1 MKNFKIFSLF
11 ILAMIGLNSCETD
24 DDVVFIAQEPGEFVL
39 TNTTLPEY
47 ILTSS
52 TGSNIGERFTW
63 NSADFGVPTN
73 VSYDLQRSISGDFED
88 AVLIG
93 TTAGNE
99 IAMTIGQMMAA
110 ATEAGLDSNP
120 ATPEPNTG
128 SFSVRVRAYAG
139 GGDSNTEIFSDTKT
153 ITVVLQEAQT
163 GGSGISESTWGIV
176 GDGYNDWG
184 DGGPDGIFYT
194 TSTENVFVSY
204 VSLLTGE
211 IKFRENSSWDNN
223 LGDDGADGTLEEG
236 GENIPVEEGNYKI
249 TLNLNDNTYTIEE
262 FSWGI
267 VGDGY
272 NDWGEDGPD
281 AKFYYDYMTDTF
293 KVGVRLIDGE
303 IKFRQNND
311 WGTDFGD
318 NGLDGT
324 LDAGGDN
331 IPVTAGHYAITL
343 DFNSNTYTIEEAD
356 IWGIVGSAYNDWG
369 EEGPDFALTEV
380 QPNIW
385 IGDIVTLV
393 DGDFKFRTNNAW
405 GNDFGDAAGDNIEID
420 AGKYRVV
427 MDLTDQSYNM
437 YKLQ

>member
-1 MKNFKIFSLF
+1 
-11 ILAMIGLNSCETD
+11 MIGLNSCETD

-47 ILTSS
+47 ILTTS
-52 TGSNIGERFTW
+52 TGKNIGERFTW

-73 VSYDLQRSISGDFED
+73 VSYDLQRSISGDFDD

-93 TTAGNE
+93 TTAGND

-120 ATPEPNTG
+120 ATPAPNTG

-139 GGDSNTEIFSDTKT
+139 GGDSSTEIFSDAKT

-163 GGSGISESTWGIV
+163 GGSGISESTWGII
-176 GDGYNDWG
+176 GDAYNDWG
-184 DGGPDGIFYT
+184 DGGPDGVFYT
-194 TSTENVFVSY
+194 TSTEDVLVSY
-204 VSLLTGE
+204 VTLLTGE

-236 GENIPVEEGNYKI
+236 GENIAVEEGDYKI

-262 FSWGI
+262 FSWGV

-272 NDWGEDGPD
+272 NDWGSDGPD
-281 AKFYYDYMTDTF
+281 AKFYYDFTTDTF
-293 KVGVRLIDGE
+293 TVGVRLVDGE
-303 IKFRQNND
+303 IKFRTNNE
-311 WGTDFGD
+311 WGNDFGD

-324 LDAGGDN
+324 LEAGGDN
-331 IPVTAGHYAITL
+331 IPVEAGHYLITL
-343 DFNSNTYTIEEAD
+343 DFNSSTYTMESQD

-369 EEGPDFALTEV
+369 ADGADFALTEV
-380 QPNIW
+380 QPDLW

-393 DGDFKFRTNNAW
+393 DGKFKFRTNNDWAE
-405 GNDFGDAAGDNIEID
+405 DLGDTGADGTLEAGGDDIEIA
-420 AGKYRVV
+420 AGKYRVR
-427 MDLTDQSYNM
+427 MDLSDNTYKM